1 MSETEAATA
10 EITETEATATAADET
25 TETETVAVDLA
36 AEVERWK
43 VQARKNEQR
52 AKANADAAKELDK
65 LRREGM
71 SDQERAVD
79 EARAQARA
87 ETLAE
92 VGSARAADAIR
103 LAANGR
109 VVDVEALI
117 EGIDT
122 TKFVGDDGQ
131 PDREAIA
138 AWVDRIAPA
147 PDENAPQ
154 AFPDLAQGA
163 RPGAAALA
171 LNGDPL
177 LDSLKSKLGIR

>member
-10 EITETEATATAADET
+10 TETDPTATDATPATEET
-25 TETETVAVDLA
+25 PEPATGAEDLA

-43 VQARKNEQR
+43 AQARKNEQR
-52 AKANADAAKELDK
+52 AKDNAAAAKELEK
-65 LRREGM
+65 LKREGM
-71 SDQERAVD
+71 SDQERAID
-79 EARAQARA
+79 EARAAARA

-92 VGSARAADAIR
+92 VGAARAADAIR
-103 LAANGR
+103 LVANGR
-109 VVDVEALI
+109 VADVEALI

-122 TKFVGDDGQ
+122 ARFVGDDGQ

-138 AWVDRIAPA
+138 AWVERIAPA
-147 PDENAPQ
+147 DASP

-163 RPGAAALA
+163 RPGAAAMA